1 MFGDMME
8 KLSQMKQ
15 SVEESK
21 ARLETISVKGESSGF
36 EVQMN
41 GNRKVLD
48 VKIPEGFDGDTEEIQ
63 DMLVIAINRAIEAAD
78 KVNEAEMANSAKGI
92 LPNLPGM

>member
-1 MFGDMME
+1 MME

-21 ARLETISVKGESSGF
+21 ARLESISVKGEISGF

-48 VKIPEGFDGDTEEIQ
+48 VKIPEGFDGDHEEIE
-63 DMLVIAINRAIEAAD
+63 DMMLSAINRAIEAAD
-78 KVNEAEMANSAKGI
+78 KVSEAEMANSAKGI